1 MNRFARSALTSYS
14 LPPQFRSTNELSRST
29 TSVLASVPLS
39 KQRVHHEI
47 SQRARSSLVR
57 RKHYHILFPL
67 FVKRH
72 VISSPGEEAHV
83 ALRVPARKVSKVA
96 GIISSAEVT
105 RKVET
110 VEPKEQQT
118 VVVQQKVEQAGE
130 MLQAVPRVPVAG
142 VRRRW
147 GNRHTGSLQESS
159 PEVSSSGVL
168 SPSPSFQPST
178 PESAAV
184 KNEELQLWDLDLHR
198 GLQANGDH
206 YRATITATTTTT
218 VLPTTVTDPAS
229 PFTTPVEGLCPTHT
243 FLICRV
249 T

>member
-1 MNRFARSALTSYS
+1 M
-14 LPPQFRSTNELSRST
+14 
-29 TSVLASVPLS
+29 
-39 KQRVHHEI
+39 
-47 SQRARSSLVR
+47 
-57 RKHYHILFPL
+57 
-67 FVKRH
+67 
-72 VISSPGEEAHV
+72 
-83 ALRVPARKVSKVA
+83 A
-96 GIISSAEVT
+96 GVISSAEVT
-105 RKVET
+105 RKIET

-118 VVVQQKVEQAGE
+118 AVVQKVEQAGE

-218 VLPTTVTDPAS
+218 TTTVLPTTVTDPAS
-229 PFTTPVEGLCPTHT
+229 PFTTPVEGLCPDTY
-243 FLICRV
+243 FSYLSLRV